1 MTTWEEFL
9 EEQLKDPTFKREYDA
24 LEDWFQEELAV
35 QEKSAPR
42 DAHTEI
48 VAKGKEIRTAHVSF
62 A

>member
-1 MTTWEEFL
+1 MMTFAEYHKEKM
-9 EEQLKDPTFKREYDA
+9 KDPDFKREYDA

-48 VAKGKEIRTAHVSF
+48 VAKGKEIRIAHVSF

>member
-1 MTTWEEFL
+1 MRTFADYHREKM
-9 EEQLKDPTFKREYDA
+9 KDPAYKKEYDA

-48 VAKGKEIRTAHVSF
+48 AAKGKEIRTAHVSF